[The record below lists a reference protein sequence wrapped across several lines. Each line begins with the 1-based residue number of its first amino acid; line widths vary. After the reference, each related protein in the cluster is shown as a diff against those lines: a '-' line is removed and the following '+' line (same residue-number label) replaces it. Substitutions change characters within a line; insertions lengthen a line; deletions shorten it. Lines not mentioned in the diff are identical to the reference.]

1 MADLTAYTGLF
12 LAALLAATLFP
23 AQSEVGLATLIMS
36 GDYTISLLIIVAT
49 LGNVL
54 GSVVNWLMGRGLER
68 FANRKWFPIT
78 PAQMAKAKRRY
89 HRYGRWSLLMSWAP
103 LIGDPLTLVAGVLRE
118 PLGSFL
124 VLVTLAKGVRYVVV
138 ALIALGVMEWT

>member
-1 MADLTAYTGLF
+1 
-12 LAALLAATLFP
+12 
-23 AQSEVGLATLIMS
+23 
-36 GDYTISLLIIVAT
+36 
-49 LGNVL
+49 VL
-54 GSVVNWLMGRGLER
+54 GSVVNWLMGRGVER
-68 FANRKWFPIT
+68 FANRKWFPIS

-124 VLVTLAKGVRYVVV
+124 VLVTLAKGVRYAVV

>member
-1 MADLTAYTGLF
+1 MADLTAYMGLF

-23 AQSEVGLATLIMS
+23 AQSEVGLATLIIS
-36 GDYTISLLIIVAT
+36 GDYSISLLIIVAT

-54 GSVVNWLMGRGLER
+54 GSVVNWLMGRGVER
-68 FANRKWFPIT
+68 FAKRKWFPIK

-124 VLVTLAKGVRYVVV
+124 VLVTLAKGIRYIAV

>member
-36 GDYTISLLIIVAT
+36 GDYSISLLIIIAT

-54 GSVVNWLMGRGLER
+54 GSVVNWLMGRGVER
-68 FANRKWFPIT
+68 FANRKWFPIS

-124 VLVTLAKGVRYVVV
+124 VLVTLAKGVRYAVV

>member
-36 GDYTISLLIIVAT
+36 GDYTISLLIIIAT

-54 GSVVNWLMGRGLER
+54 GSVVNWLMGRGVER

>member
-36 GDYTISLLIIVAT
+36 GGYTISLLIIVAT
-49 LGNVL
+49 MGNVL
-54 GSVVNWLMGRGLER
+54 GSVVNWLMGRGVER